1 MLPRPALLEVTLLGG
16 DKAKAGAQVP
26 PLLNLCRAL
35 DERGPLVPRYLPPRH
50 HGPELQGLRQGLGQ
64 KAARRD
70 LPGQKPQSPR
80 GVGFV
85 QCPAPPAPLPEI
97 ICPLLTLARHPS
109 RQMTFKR
116 NQQAAEQLSASVGRR
131 WRVLGASV
139 QDPGGRDETEPG
151 GRDETEPGAG
161 AEPCGAGSRRQALG
175 CPSPECQVWAGF
187 ATCN

>member
-1 MLPRPALLEVTLLGG
+1 MPWTSAAPSSHGTCPHVTTG
-16 DKAKAGAQVP
+16 
-26 PLLNLCRAL
+26 LNS
-35 DERGPLVPRYLPPRH
+35 RGSVRVWGRRQH
-50 HGPELQGLRQGLGQ
+50 VAICQG
-64 KAARRD
+64 KS
-70 LPGQKPQSPR
+70 PSPR
-80 GVGFV
+80 GGWASSSV
-85 QCPAPPAPLPEI
+85 QRRPPAPLPEI